1 MSNFMKWVTHGIKR
15 GRFELDRQGALYLF
29 TSVALLTLVAALY
42 LMLVSRTAARG
53 RHIQQ
58 LQVEIAQLDREI
70 EQLEVDI
77 AREAA
82 VSRLQERA
90 KGLGFEPAVQVE
102 YLSLAPQ
109 Q

>member
-1 MSNFMKWVTHGIKR
+1 
-15 GRFELDRQGALYLF
+15 
-29 TSVALLTLVAALY
+29 
-42 LMLVSRTAARG
+42 MLVSRTAARG
-53 RHIQQ
+53 RRIQQ
-58 LQVEIAQLDREI
+58 LQVEISQLDREI
-70 EQLEVDI
+70 EQLEVDT

-90 KGLGFEPAVQVE
+90 TRLGFEPAVQVE